1 MPRLFP
7 GTGGID
13 LKDIQNKLLASVEKL
28 FERKQFKSLKELLST
43 MEPADIAE
51 VLSEKGAA
59 ERVFLFRL
67 LPKDLAIEV
76 FEFLEGTER
85 EELLASFTD
94 TEVAAIIEEMS
105 DDDRTALFDELP
117 AKTVKKLLAHL
128 SPEERKLANA
138 LLNYAADSAGR
149 IMTPEFIDL
158 KENMTAA
165 KALDRIRAT
174 AAKKETIYTSF
185 VVSPERKLKGTVHLE
200 DLILASPE
208 TTVTDLMD
216 ELPVFVS
223 TDTDQEEA
231 AATMSKYDLQTIPVV
246 DREHR
251 LVGILTFDDILD
263 IVQEEATEDFEKMA
277 GISPVDESY
286 LDAAILTLTR
296 KRFTWLLV
304 CIVTQ
309 LFSSFILAHYSFA
322 LESVVALA
330 FFIPL
335 LTGTGGNTGTQAATL
350 VIRGLTV
357 GEITKEDVHKV
368 ITKEIISGLLL
379 GGALALLA
387 SLRAWSMGTGY
398 GVAATVAVSVA
409 GVVMLGNLVGAFLP
423 FVAKKFNID
432 PAVMSG
438 PFITTVVDI
447 MGLLIYF
454 EVARRVLVLG

>member
-1 MPRLFP
+1 M
-7 GTGGID
+7 
-13 LKDIQNKLLASVEKL
+13 KDIQNKLLASVEKL

-51 VLSEKGAA
+51 VLAEKPPA

-67 LPKDLAIEV
+67 LPKDIAIEV

-85 EELLASFTD
+85 EELLGSFTD
-94 TEVAAIIEEMS
+94 SEVAAIIEEMS

-138 LLNYAADSAGR
+138 LLNYQPDSAGR

-158 KENMTAA
+158 KETMTASQ
-165 KALDRIRAT
+165 ALARIRAT

-200 DLILASPE
+200 DLILASPD
-208 TTVTDLMD
+208 TPVTEFMD
-216 ELPVFVS
+216 GLPVFVT

-231 AATMSKYDLQTIPVV
+231 ARTMSKYDLQTVPVV

-263 IVQEEATEDFEKMA
+263 IVQEEATEDFERMA

-286 LDAAILTLTR
+286 LDAGILTLTR
-296 KRFTWLLV
+296 KRLTWLLV

-309 LFSSFILAHYSFA
+309 LFSSFILEHYSFA

-350 VIRGLTV
+350 VIRGFTV
-357 GEITKEDVHKV
+357 GEIVREDLFRVISKEV
-368 ITKEIISGLLL
+368 ISGLIL
-379 GGALALLA
+379 GVALAALA
-387 SLRAWSMGTGY
+387 SIRAWTMGTGY
-398 GVAATVAVSVA
+398 GVALTVAASVV

-423 FVAKKFNID
+423 FAAKKLNID

-447 MGLLIYF
+447 LGLLLYF

>member
-1 MPRLFP
+1 MKN
-7 GTGGID
+7 I
-13 LKDIQNKLLASVEKL
+13 KNKLLDSVEKL
-28 FERKQFKSLKELLST
+28 FERKQFKSLKELLGT

-51 VLSEKGAA
+51 ILSEKPST

-76 FEFLEGTER
+76 FEFLEGAER

-94 TEVAAIIEEMS
+94 TEVAAVIEEMS

-138 LLNYAADSAGR
+138 LLNYPADSAGR

-158 KENMTAA
+158 KETMTATQ
-165 KALDRIRAT
+165 ALNRIRAT
-174 AAKKETIYTSF
+174 AAKKETIYTTF
-185 VVSPERKLKGTVHLE
+185 VVNPERKLKGTVLLE

-208 TTVTDLMD
+208 MPVTSVMD
-216 ELPVFVS
+216 DHPVFVS
-223 TDTDQEEA
+223 TATDQEEA
-231 AATMSKYDLQTIPVV
+231 AKTMSKYDLQTIPVV
-246 DREHR
+246 DKEDR

-263 IVQEEATEDFEKMA
+263 IVQEEATEDFERMA

-286 LDAAILTLTR
+286 LDAGILTLTR
-296 KRFTWLLV
+296 KRLTWLLV

-309 LFSSFILAHYSFA
+309 LFSSFILKKYAFA

-350 VIRGLTV
+350 VIRGITM
-357 GEITKEDVHKV
+357 GEIGKEDVYKV
-368 ITKEIISGLLL
+368 ISKEMVSGLLL
-379 GGALALLA
+379 GGALAALA
-387 SLRAWSMGTGY
+387 SFRAWAMGTGF
-398 GVAATVAVSVA
+398 GVATTVAVSVA

-423 FVAKKFNID
+423 FVAKRFKAD

-447 MGLLIYF
+447 LGLLIYF
-454 EVARRVLVLG
+454 EVARRVLHLG